1 MMTLER
7 RWLKVRVEEGL
18 FPSERTVFFK
28 TSEGEEV
35 SAFVTAGQID
45 EGRKLLSVTLL
56 DEDERN
62 ALIQVPSQGGMST
75 ARIPKDAMTG
85 R

>member
-1 MMTLER
+1 MIQER
-7 RWLKVRVEEGL
+7 QLQVRVQGGL

-28 TSEGEEV
+28 TADGEEV

-45 EGRKLLSVTLL
+45 EARQLMNITVL
-56 DEDERN
+56 DEDERY

-75 ARIPKDAMTG
+75 VKISKDIMS

>member
-1 MMTLER
+1 MAQER
-7 RWLKVRVEEGL
+7 RWLRVRVEGGL

-28 TSEGEEV
+28 TSDGEEV

-45 EGRKLLSVTLL
+45 EKQQLLSITIL
-56 DEDERN
+56 DEDEKN

-75 ARIPKDAMTG
+75 AKISRNQISG
-85 R
+85 N